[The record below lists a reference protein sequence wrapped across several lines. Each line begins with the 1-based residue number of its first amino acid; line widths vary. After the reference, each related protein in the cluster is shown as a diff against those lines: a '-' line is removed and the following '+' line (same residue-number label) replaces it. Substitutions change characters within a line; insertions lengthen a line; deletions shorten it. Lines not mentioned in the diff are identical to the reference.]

1 MTMVVDLE
9 EAVVLY
15 GNYPALAGATLRV
28 EAGEIVWLQGPNGAG
43 KTTVLRLCAGL
54 LPVSRGHATVLGC
67 DVAHDRQSIRHR
79 VGLLGHANGLFLD
92 LTARE
97 NVLFWGRMAGA
108 SRAECNEAMH
118 RMGLVD
124 ALGDR
129 RVSALSAGQKRRVA
143 LAILVVRRAEL
154 WLLDEPHTSLDERG
168 RDELDDVLRQAAS
181 SGATIVLASHEVD
194 RAHRLSSR
202 VVTVTGGRVVS

>member
-1 MTMVVDLE
+1 LVPL
-9 EAVVLY
+9 
-15 GNYPALAGATLRV
+15 
-28 EAGEIVWLQGPNGAG
+28 
-43 KTTVLRLCAGL
+43 
-54 LPVSRGHATVLGC
+54 SRGRAAIL
-67 DVAHDRQSIRHR
+67 DRDITLDREAIRHR

-97 NVLFWGRMAGA
+97 NLAFWGRMVGA
-108 SRAECNEAMH
+108 SRAECDEAMT
-118 RMGLVD
+118 RMGLAG

-129 RVSALSAGQKRRVA
+129 RVSTLSAGQKRRVA
-143 LAILVVRRAEL
+143 LAGLVVRRAEL

-168 RDELDDVLRQAAS
+168 RDELDAVLREAAAR
-181 SGATIVLASHEVD
+181 GATIVLASHEID